1 MQRKTRIF
9 TEAMFP
15 DRRGTIVSGQ
25 ERRDGGMR
33 LVYVVVDRLGRQII
47 DPSLNLPFTARAE
60 DFNRYMQAGRL
71 SWVG

>member
-1 MQRKTRIF
+1 LQSRKSVF
-9 TEAMFP
+9 TEATYP
-15 DRRGTIVSGQ
+15 DRFGKIVSVQ